1 MLLFKLALTTLLTIV
16 SAQHNDNDAWI
27 NDQTHDNWD
36 LNPTS
41 PGIDSSVVLPSSTCP
56 CNNGVGSTGSLHA
69 CAFGDHCASC
79 NRGYELIT
87 EVDEILGT
95 TSSLCDECP
104 AGKYQDVAGVLSC
117 KECPPGFVSEV
128 AAMEC
133 TACLAGKY
141 QDDAVDL
148 SCKECPVG
156 KFQDQTNQESCMVC
170 NAGMYN
176 DQTGQQSCI
185 HCEDGKTTVK
195 GTNSAAADCAAPL
208 TQADV
213 EAAYAAGAASVTPED
228 GIGQADVDA
237 ARAAGAASV
246 KASELE
252 LVEAYKELKNC

>member
-1 MLLFKLALTTLLTIV
+1 MLLLKLALATLLTIA
-16 SAQHNDNDAWI
+16 SA
-27 NDQTHDNWD
+27 TRRLGHDGWG
-36 LNPTS
+36 LNPTTTES
-41 PGIDSSVVLPSSTCP
+41 NNYTDPGYYGPYQPTCP
-56 CNNGVGSTGSLHA
+56 CNNGDGSAIDECVHSQE
-69 CAFGDHCASC
+69 HCASC
-79 NRGYELIT
+79 NTGYELIT
-87 EVDEILGT
+87 HYT
-95 TSSLCDECP
+95 TYHIVVCNECP
-104 AGKYQDVAGVLSC
+104 VGKYSGNGDLSC

-156 KFQDQTNQESCMVC
+156 KFQDQTNQESCKDC

-176 DQTGQQSCI
+176 DQTGQQSCT

-195 GTNSAAADCAAPL
+195 GTNSAAADCAAPV

-213 EAAYAAGAASVTPED
+213 EAAYADGAASVTPED

-237 ARAAGAASV
+237 AYADGAASV
-246 KASELE
+246 KASESE
-252 LVEAYKELKNC
+252 LVAAYKVLKNC